1 MEILLREDEKN
12 CKVSLIAK
20 IIGDSVPI
28 KTVVEESTKIT
39 EKTAKNFCAQPK
51 DQKGAELERDFAAPT
66 FDDITFN
73 F

>member
-28 KTVVEESTKIT
+28 KTVVEENAKIT
-39 EKTAKNFCAQPK
+39 EKTAKNFCSQSK
-51 DQKGAELERDFAAPT
+51 DQKGAELERDFATPT